1 MGRSNLTPSEIKAKK
16 IISSNLNDLLLKS
29 GKKKIDIQKETHIP
43 RSTISDYF
51 GGKTLPSEE
60 NIEKL
65 SKFFNVDKSEI
76 DPRFATST
84 HHSSKNEL
92 NYEDFGLP
100 YKGVISEDLND
111 TFRLLAQQY
120 AEKHNLPKKD
130 Q

>member
-1 MGRSNLTPSEIKAKK
+1 MIDDKMTLAKK
-16 IISSNLNDLLLKS
+16 IINLREDRDMSQIELAEKTGIERTALNKIERGTRKVSSDELKALAKAFNISSDSLLDL
-29 GKKKIDIQKETHIP
+29 
-43 RSTISDYF
+43 ST
-51 GGKTLPSEE
+51 
-60 NIEKL
+60 
-65 SKFFNVDKSEI
+65 
-76 DPRFATST
+76 
-84 HHSSKNEL
+84 HSSKNEL